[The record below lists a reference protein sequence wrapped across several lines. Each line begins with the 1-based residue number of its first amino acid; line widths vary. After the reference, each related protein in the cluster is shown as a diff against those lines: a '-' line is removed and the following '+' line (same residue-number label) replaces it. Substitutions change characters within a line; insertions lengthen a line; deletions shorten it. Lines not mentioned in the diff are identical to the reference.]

1 MCMICIDI
9 ERERLTFEEA
19 MRNLREMYHSL
30 DLDHRAEV
38 VRRVLQLD
46 PLNKKR
52 EENDEGGDE

>member
-19 MRNLREMYHSL
+19 MRNLGEMYHSL

-46 PLNKKR
+46 PLYR
-52 EENDEGGDE
+52 EQEEDDGA

>member
-30 DLDHRAEV
+30 DLDHRATA
-38 VRRVLQLD
+38 VRRVLLLD

-52 EENDEGGDE
+52 EENDEGG

>member
-1 MCMICIDI
+1 MICIDI

-19 MRNLREMYHSL
+19 MRNLGEMYHSL

-46 PLNKKR
+46 PLYR
-52 EENDEGGDE
+52 EQEEDDGA